1 MRFPVYISLLAGY
14 NSLLGV
20 EVISEEKLVVTDEV
34 MEFHWKD
41 HGFKM
46 YIPENSLPE
55 GISKYSV
62 NI

>member
-1 MRFPVYISLLAGY
+1 MQFPIYISALAGY

-46 YIPENSLPE
+46 
-55 GISKYSV
+55 
-62 NI
+62 